1 MKIKIDTDNKKI
13 ILCEDISLKELW
25 KLLAFVKDLAEISDY
40 TISYEPIVVKEYI
53 TIKDNNPWIH
63 PNNPWQ
69 TQPFPGTIPL
79 TYCDYKI
86 KSPLS
91 LGYIDPKNC
100 ASLYE
105 ITNNK

>member
-13 ILCEDISLKELW
+13 VLCE
-25 KLLAFVKDLAEISDY
+25 EISIDELSLLLSSMEEVVDIKEY
-40 TISYEPIVVKEYI
+40 KISYEPMVVKEYI
-53 TIKDNNPWIH
+53 TIKDNNPWIQ

-79 TYCDYKI
+79 TYCDYKV

-91 LGYIDPKNC
+91 PGYIDQKNC
-100 ASLYE
+100 FLYE